1 MSENRVYE
9 DFMLD
14 SETLG
19 LVPGSIILSVAIVP
33 VFKDIEPLY
42 VKIGVSQSME
52 CGFTQQESTV
62 KWWESQ
68 PEHLK
73 TETFSGTMHP
83 RDACIEIASYLS
95 AQCDKKDLKIWA
107 KGVGFDFPIL
117 AAYFHKF
124 DMEVPWHY
132 RSPMCYR
139 TIKDVFEYI
148 EEPAFV
154 GTPHSA
160 LADATHQ
167 ARHLKMMFTN
177 LWGWD

>member
-1 MSENRVYE
+1 MSDNRVYK

-14 SETLG
+14 IETLG

-33 VFKDIEPLY
+33 VFDDIEPLY
-42 VKIGVSQSME
+42 VKMGVSQSIE
-52 CGFTQQESTV
+52 CGFTQQESTW

-73 TETFSGTMHP
+73 VETFSGTMHP
-83 RDACIEIASYLS
+83 RDACIEIASYLA
-95 AQCDKKDLKIWA
+95 AQCNKKDLKIWS

-139 TIKDVFEYI
+139 TIKDVFAYI

-160 LADATHQ
+160 LDDAEHQ
-167 ARHLKMMFTN
+167 AVHLGHILLAVDTE
-177 LWGWD
+177 